1 LIPATISKDQSDYS
15 ESEEDTTTHSIITQ
29 NKNQELQELI
39 SKRMFQMT
47 LRMFLPNLEK
57 YAVKE
62 ELELVNSSEISINSD
77 LDISL
82 KLNSELVSTWEELF

>member
-1 LIPATISKDQSDYS
+1 
-15 ESEEDTTTHSIITQ
+15 
-29 NKNQELQELI
+29 
-39 SKRMFQMT
+39 MT